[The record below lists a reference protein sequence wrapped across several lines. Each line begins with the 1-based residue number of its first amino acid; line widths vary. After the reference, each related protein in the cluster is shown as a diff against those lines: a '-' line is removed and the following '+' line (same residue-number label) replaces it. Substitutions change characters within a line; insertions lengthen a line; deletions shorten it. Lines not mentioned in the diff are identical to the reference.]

1 MECNIPF
8 SLLEPHHCDLTGK
21 TLSDSHTSSSPTPGA
36 KRQRKEKSQKEKE
49 KRVRRDTSN
58 DEISSAVAAA
68 AASTTATSSAVPS
81 SSSSSAPTNNN
92 TADAAAPV
100 NGYTIKEETETA
112 DGILYTWEKQ
122 TSTHHPLSLHSRD
135 ARCTTCNNYN
145 YNNNRTSGQT
155 SDHGRFQRCARFD
168 RPSK

>member
-21 TLSDSHTSSSPTPGA
+21 TLSDSHTSTSPTPGA

-58 DEISSAVAAA
+58 DEITSAVAA
-68 AASTTATSSAVPS
+68 TTTTTTSPAVPS
-81 SSSSSAPTNNN
+81 SSSSSAPTNN
-92 TADAAAPV
+92 TEATAPV

-112 DGILYTWEKQ
+112 DGSIYLSYIRKQ
-122 TSTHHPLSLHSRD
+122 RNTHHHP
-135 ARCTTCNNYN
+135 
-145 YNNNRTSGQT
+145 
-155 SDHGRFQRCARFD
+155 FF
-168 RPSK
+168 